1 MARLLLAR
9 LAGALSPCA
18 LMARVLLARLAGALS
33 PCALTGSSGTHRY
46 TGDP

>member
-1 MARLLLAR
+1 MARL
-9 LAGALSPCA
+9 
-18 LMARVLLARLAGALS
+18 LLARLAGALS